1 MLRSF
6 VTLGRPAAFVTSVAL
21 HAGAIAAGGHAA
33 GSQGEARSIAL
44 DAAQVTVDIEVA
56 PAPVVPAPEAPSDP
70 TAARTIKTGAPH
82 HHSYPVAP
90 SHDAVPHDP
99 SMVHLPLT
107 PAAPSAVEAQ
117 ADAPVRF
124 VLSVGSNV
132 ATGMHVAAD
141 VGAPVTAPVGEPSAT
156 YEESQVSVPA
166 RLLASTPAEYPAEA
180 RAAGLEADVTLEL
193 VIDAKGRVVQA
204 KSTSEAGKGIDRAA
218 IDAVRGYRFSPALRA
233 GRPVAVRMRWKVQ
246 FRLR

>member
-33 GSQGEARSIAL
+33 GSRGEARPL
-44 DAAQVTVDIEVA
+44 GVDATQVTVDIEVA
-56 PAPVVPAPEAPSDP
+56 PDPVVQAPEIPSDP
-70 TAARTIKTGAPH
+70 PAERAVKTGASH
-82 HHSYPVAP
+82 HHAYPVAP

-99 SMVHLPLT
+99 SMVHLPL
-107 PAAPSAVEAQ
+107 AAPSVVEAP

-132 ATGMHVAAD
+132 ASGVRVAAD
-141 VGAPVTAPVGEPSAT
+141 VGAPATAPVGEPSTT
-156 YEESQVSVPA
+156 YEASQVSVPA
-166 RLLASTPAEYPAEA
+166 RLLASMPAEYPPEA
-180 RAAGLEADVTLEL
+180 RAAGFEADVMLEL
-193 VIDAKGRVVQA
+193 VVDAKGRVVQA
-204 KSTSEAGKGIDRAA
+204 KSTSEVRYGVDRAA
-218 IDAVRGYRFSPALRA
+218 IEAVRGYRFSAALRD